1 MYKLILVLFAC
12 LFSAGL
18 YFILAQLLGVPTLR
32 TTRAVLSMGKREK
45 KEGKS
50 LDAALLDLT
59 AKLAAHIHLDDYR
72 RRKLGASLKSAEI
85 PLTPETYVAGA
96 YVKAGLLAAAVIPAL
111 WLLPIL
117 APVLLVAAVGVYFQ
131 EMNRAEKIV
140 QARRD
145 EIEYELPR
153 FVATISQSL
162 LSNHDVLT
170 MLESYMSTAG
180 PALKNELAIT
190 TADMRTGNYE
200 AALMRFEARVN
211 SAMLSDTVR
220 GLIGVTRGDDG
231 IVHFKMLARDM
242 KQIEFQRLKRLAL
255 ERPPKIRKYSM
266 LLLMCMLILFLGVMG
281 YQIIDAMG
289 SMF

>member
-1 MYKLILVLFAC
+1 MYKLILILFGCLFAT
-12 LFSAGL
+12 GL
-18 YFILAQLLGVPTLR
+18 YFLLAHLLNVPTLK
-32 TTRAVLSMGKREK
+32 TTRAVLGMGKREK
-45 KEGKS
+45 KQSKG
-50 LDAALLDLT
+50 LDAYLLDLT
-59 AKLAAHIHLDDYR
+59 AKLAAHIHMDDYK
-72 RRKLGASLKSAEI
+72 RRKLDAALKSAEI

-96 YVKAGLLAAAVIPAL
+96 YVKAGLLVAAIIPTL

-117 APVLLVAAVGVYFQ
+117 APVLLVAAIGVYFQ
-131 EMNRAEKIV
+131 EINRADKIV
-140 QARRD
+140 RARRD

-153 FVATISQSL
+153 FVATVSQSL
-162 LSNHDVLT
+162 LSGRDVLT
-170 MLESYMSTAG
+170 MLESYMRTAG
-180 PALKNELAIT
+180 PAMKNELAIT

-220 GLIGVTRGDDG
+220 GLIGVNRGDDG

-242 KQIEFQRLKRLAL
+242 KQIEFQRLKRLAM

-289 SMF
+289 SLF